1 MTELKTFKDIWE
13 EAIIANGVDDEWT
26 GDVVARILLR
36 QEAFNWIK
44 YLDGEEGDD
53 CPSCEGMPLPCD
65 KSYHVVTQTWIKHFF
80 NVTDEELK

>member
-44 YLDGEEGDD
+44 A
-53 CPSCEGMPLPCD
+53 
-65 KSYHVVTQTWIKHFF
+65 I
-80 NVTDEELK
+80 